1 MRGLRLLLLPCPA
14 ERRFKYLRSDAQSTS
29 LFDNRR
35 VYRQCR
41 TVDLNAVLREDDG
54 LARVRGKT
62 TRDGEAPFRDRSGA
76 SAAIRVSESRMRL
89 TNHFSPSFRL
99 SRAERSREETTLNP
113 TCT

>member
-1 MRGLRLLLLPCPA
+1 MRGLRLLLLPCPT

-62 TRDGEAPFRDRSGA
+62 TRDDTSRSIWGIGGHPRHDPLFSFVQVEPCGEVP
-76 SAAIRVSESRMRL
+76 
-89 TNHFSPSFRL
+89 
-99 SRAERSREETTLNP
+99 
-113 TCT
+113 